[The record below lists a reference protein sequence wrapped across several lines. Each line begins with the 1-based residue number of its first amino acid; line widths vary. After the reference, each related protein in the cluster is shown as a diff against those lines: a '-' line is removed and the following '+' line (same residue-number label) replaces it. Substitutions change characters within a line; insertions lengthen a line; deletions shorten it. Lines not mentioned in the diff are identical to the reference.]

1 MNEEGFANERE
12 GQREKPVLRHASLRG
27 LVFPGHSEQ
36 LSVLGMKALHSKWRS
51 LDLFYML

>member
-1 MNEEGFANERE
+1 MNEEGFASKRE